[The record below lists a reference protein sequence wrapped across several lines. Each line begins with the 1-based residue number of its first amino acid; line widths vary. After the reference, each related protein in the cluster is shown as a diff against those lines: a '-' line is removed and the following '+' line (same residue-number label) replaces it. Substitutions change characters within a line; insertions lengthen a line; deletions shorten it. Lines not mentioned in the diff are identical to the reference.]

1 MPKCA
6 TTRVGT
12 WCNAD
17 MSVGSCSRLISIAA
31 VCLSIRMTAAEP
43 VASASQMPRVLAT
56 APGAAAGTFTVRPG
70 YQAQLVA
77 SEPLVMSPVAA
88 AFDETGS
95 AYVVEMR
102 DYSERREDHLG
113 VIRRLVDT
121 DLDGRTDTATV
132 FVDGLPWPTAVVCW
146 DGGVFVGATPDI
158 WYLKD
163 ADGDG
168 RAEVREKIFTGF
180 GSETQPLDPAKLNV
194 QAMLNSFHW
203 GIDQRIHGATS
214 MAGGSVALVDSPFV
228 REWRSRAGVTNA
240 AWPSALSLRGRDFA
254 FDPRTLVLSPTPGG
268 GQHGMSFDSTGR
280 KFLCSNSDHL
290 QQVLYDDVG
299 LPSDPDQP
307 LPAARVSIAADGPA
321 AEVFRRSPD
330 EPWRVL
336 RTRWRVAGLVEGPIE
351 GGGRPSGYFTGAT
364 GVTVHR
370 GDAYPPETA
379 GDVFIGDAGS
389 NLVHRKRLR
398 LEADGIRLTG
408 ERVASEARSEFLAST
423 DNWFRPVQFVNAP
436 DGCLWV
442 IDMYRETIEHPWSLP
457 EGLKKFLD
465 LNSGHD
471 RGRLWRLAPTGFDAA
486 AATRRV
492 RDFSG
497 ADTARLVELLDH
509 PNGWH
514 RDTAAR
520 LLHQRRDPTAVV
532 RIREKLQARSSA
544 YGRIHLLQVL
554 ASQSGLDVRSVGIA
568 LADKEE
574 SVRATAVDLSD
585 RIDGALPKS
594 WVFLAADP
602 SASVRLAV
610 VRKVSRI
617 PVTDR
622 GAVVAKLVSAGP
634 DLVRS
639 IALAAAGGSEL
650 ALWPEVRRQA
660 PEVLPALARRLGR
673 RQSPEQLQPI
683 LRELPGIAP
692 RSLRFG
698 IAAQLGEGLADA
710 GKNLRLVDSGH
721 GLSGVWEEARK
732 LAADPQ
738 ASRVRTIG
746 SSDVAFV
753 DLNPDDPAARLAAL
767 RLIALAP
774 EDEAVPLLAARL
786 RSEPAAVQ
794 AVALDGLSRL
804 RGVTWAKILSA
815 QLQSVSP
822 AMRSRLVTLLLRRAE
837 GRAAVV
843 QALDHGWIRVT
854 DLDADAIVALRRAND
869 PELRADVKRW
879 LGEPPVDRKA
889 VVDRFLPALS
899 QTGMASRGAEIFQ
912 QRCSVCHP
920 LRGVGQVLGPD
931 LASVASNGPE
941 KLLVAILDPNREVAP
956 NFMAWRAVLKDG
968 DDVTGILLRDEG
980 PTLVL
985 RQAGG
990 QEVVIRRDSLA
1001 SLENSGRSL
1010 MPEGLEEGLD
1020 PKQLA
1025 DLLAHLAGGK

>member
-1 MPKCA
+1 
-6 TTRVGT
+6 
-12 WCNAD
+12 
-17 MSVGSCSRLISIAA
+17 MSVGSRFGSLFTAA
-31 VCLSIRMTAAEP
+31 VCLSLRSIAAEP
-43 VASASQMPRVLAT
+43 VADVSQMPRVPAT
-56 APGAAAGTFTVRPG
+56 APAAAAGTFTVRPG
-70 YQAQLVA
+70 FQAQLVA
-77 SEPLVMSPVAA
+77 SEPLVMSPVAV
-88 AFDETGS
+88 AFDEAGA

-113 VIRRLVDT
+113 VIRRVVDT
-121 DLDGRTDTATV
+121 DLDGRMDTATV
-132 FVDGLPWPTAVVCW
+132 WADGLPWPTAVACW

-163 ADGDG
+163 VDGDG

-180 GSETQPLDPAKLNV
+180 GSEAQPLDPAKLNV

-214 MAGGSVALVDSPFV
+214 MAGGRVSLVDSAFV
-228 REWRSRAGVTNA
+228 RGWRSRAGVTNGT
-240 AWPSALSLRGRDFA
+240 WPAALSLRGRDFA
-254 FDPRTLVLSPTPGG
+254 FDPRTLELSATPGG
-268 GQHGMSFDSTGR
+268 GQHGMTFDSTGR

-299 LPSDPDQP
+299 LSSDPDQP

-370 GDAYPPETA
+370 GDAYPPDTA

-389 NLVHRKRLR
+389 NLIHRKHLR
-398 LEADGIRLTG
+398 LEADGLRLTG
-408 ERVASEARSEFLAST
+408 ERVASEAHSEFLAST
-423 DNWFRPVQFVNAP
+423 DNWFRPVQFVNTP

-471 RGRLWRLAPTGFDAA
+471 RGRLWRLAPIGFDAA

-492 RDFSG
+492 RDFAG
-497 ADTARLVELLDH
+497 ADPARLVELLDH

-520 LLHQRRDPTAVV
+520 LLHQRRDPTTVV
-532 RIREKLQARSSA
+532 RIREKLQAKASP
-544 YGRIHLLQVL
+544 YGRIHQLQVL
-554 ASQSGLDVRSVGIA
+554 ASRSGLDVGSMGIA
-568 LADKEE
+568 LADADEA
-574 SVRATAVDLSD
+574 VRATAVDLSD
-585 RIDGALPKS
+585 RIEASLPKA
-594 WVFLAADP
+594 WVLLASDP
-602 SASVRLAV
+602 SARVRLAV
-610 VRKVSRI
+610 ARKVSRI
-617 PVTDR
+617 PVSER
-622 GAVVAKLVSAGP
+622 GAVVAKLVSSGP

-650 ALWPEVRRQA
+650 ALWPEVRRLA

-673 RQSPEQLQPI
+673 RQAPAELQSI
-683 LRELPGIAP
+683 LRELPGIVP
-692 RSLRFG
+692 RSLRFA

-710 GKNLRLVDSGH
+710 GKNLRLVDSGRV
-721 GLSGVWEEARK
+721 LSQVWDEARK

-738 ASRVRTIG
+738 ASRVRTLG
-746 SSDVAFV
+746 KSDVAFV
-753 DLNPDDPAARLAAL
+753 DLNPDDPAARLTAL
-767 RLIALAP
+767 RLMALAP
-774 EDEAVPLLAARL
+774 EDEALPMLAARL
-786 RSEPAAVQ
+786 RSEPDVVQTLAVE
-794 AVALDGLSRL
+794 GLSRF
-804 RGVTWAKILSA
+804 RGVVWAKTLSES
-815 QLQSVSP
+815 LQTVSP
-822 AMRSRLVTLLLRRAE
+822 AIRSRLVTLLLRRAE
-837 GRAAVV
+837 GRAAVI
-843 QALDHGWIRVT
+843 QALDRGWIRVT

-869 PELRADVKRW
+869 PDLRADVKRW
-879 LGEPPVDRKA
+879 LGEPPVNRKA

-899 QTGMASRGAEIFQ
+899 QTGTASRGAEIFQ
-912 QRCSVCHP
+912 QRCSVCHQ

-968 DDVTGILLRDEG
+968 DEVTGILLRDEG

>member
-1 MPKCA
+1 
-6 TTRVGT
+6 
-12 WCNAD
+12 
-17 MSVGSCSRLISIAA
+17 MSVGSCVWSIIAAA
-31 VCLSIRMTAAEP
+31 VCLPLCSVAAEP
-43 VASASQMPRVLAT
+43 VAAVSQMPRVPAT
-56 APGAAAGTFTVRPG
+56 APAAAAGTFTVRPG
-70 YQAQLVA
+70 FQAQLVA
-77 SEPLVMSPVAA
+77 SEPRVMSPVAV
-88 AFDETGS
+88 AFDETGA

-121 DLDGRTDTATV
+121 DFDGRMDTATV
-132 FVDGLPWPTAVVCW
+132 LADGLPWPTAIACW

-163 ADGDG
+163 VDGDG
-168 RAEVREKIFTGF
+168 RAEIREKIFTGF

-203 GIDQRIHGATS
+203 GIDQRIQGATS
-214 MAGGSVALVDSPFV
+214 MAGGRVSLVDSVFV
-228 REWRSRAGVTNA
+228 RNWRLWAGVTNA
-240 AWPSALSLRGRDFA
+240 VLPEAVSLRGRDFA
-254 FDPRTLVLSPTPGG
+254 FDPRTLELSPTPGG

-290 QQVLYDDVG
+290 QQVLYDEIG

-307 LPAARVSIAADGPA
+307 LPASRVSIAADGPA

-336 RTRWRVAGLVEGPIE
+336 RTRWRVAGLVAGPVE

-370 GDAYPPETA
+370 GDAYPPDTA

-389 NLVHRKRLR
+389 NLVHRKHLR

-408 ERVASEARSEFLAST
+408 ERVASEAHSEFLAST

-471 RGRLWRLAPTGFDAA
+471 RGRLWRLAPIGFDAA

-492 RDFSG
+492 QDFAG
-497 ADTARLVELLDH
+497 ADTARLVDLLDH

-520 LLHQRRDPTAVV
+520 LLHQHRDSAAVG
-532 RIREKLQARSSA
+532 RMREKLNGKTSP
-544 YGRIHLLQVL
+544 YGRIHLLQLL
-554 ASQSGLDVRSVGIA
+554 ASHSGLDTKSVGIA
-568 LADKEE
+568 LADSDEA
-574 SVRATAVDLSD
+574 VRATAVDLSD
-585 RIDGALPKS
+585 RMEGLLPKS
-594 WVFLAADP
+594 WVLLAADP
-602 SASVRLAV
+602 SARVRLAV
-610 VRKVSRI
+610 ARKLSRI
-617 PVTDR
+617 PVSER
-622 GAVVAKLVSAGP
+622 GDVVAKLVTAGP

-639 IALAAAGGSEL
+639 IALAASGGSEL

-660 PEVLPALARRLGR
+660 PEVLPALARRVGR
-673 RQSPEQLQPI
+673 RSSPESLQPI
-683 LRELPGIAP
+683 LLELSAITP
-692 RSLRFG
+692 RSLRFS
-698 IAAQLGEGLADA
+698 IAAHLGEGLADA

-721 GLSGVWEEARK
+721 RLSGLWEDAKK

-738 ASRVRTIG
+738 ASRVRTLG
-746 SSDVAFV
+746 KSDVAFV

-774 EDEAVPLLAARL
+774 EEEALPVLAGRL
-786 RSEPAAVQ
+786 RSEPEAVQ
-794 AVALDGLSRL
+794 SLAVEGLSRF
-804 RGVTWAKILSA
+804 RGVTWAKTVST
-815 QLQSVSP
+815 QLQSVAP

-837 GRAAVV
+837 GRAALV
-843 QALDHGWIRVT
+843 QALDQSWIRVT

-879 LGEPPVDRKA
+879 LGEPPADRQT

-899 QTGMASRGAEIFQ
+899 QTGTGSRGAEIFQ
-912 QRCSVCHP
+912 QRCSVCHQ

-968 DDVTGILLRDEG
+968 DEVTGILVREEG

-1020 PKQLA
+1020 PSQLA

>member
-1 MPKCA
+1 MSKCA
-6 TTRVGT
+6 TTTGTT
-12 WCNAD
+12 WCYQG
-17 MSVGSCSRLISIAA
+17 MTVGSCSWLLFTAVVGWSVRL
-31 VCLSIRMTAAEP
+31 VAAEP
-43 VASASQMPRVLAT
+43 VADVSQMPRVPAT
-56 APGAAAGTFTVRPG
+56 APAAAAGTFTVRPG
-70 YQAQLVA
+70 FQSQLVA
-77 SEPLVMSPVAA
+77 SEPLVMSPVAV
-88 AFDETGS
+88 AFDEAGA

-113 VIRRLVDT
+113 VIRRVVDT
-121 DLDGRTDTATV
+121 DLDGRMDTATV
-132 FVDGLPWPTAVVCW
+132 WADGLPWPTAVACW
-146 DGGVFVGATPDI
+146 DGGVFVGATPDL

-163 ADGDG
+163 VDGDG

-214 MAGGSVALVDSPFV
+214 MAGGRVSLVDSAFV
-228 REWRSRAGVTNA
+228 RDWRSRAGMTNGA
-240 AWPSALSLRGRDFA
+240 LPAALSLRGRDFA

-290 QQVLYDDVG
+290 QQVLFDDVG

-307 LPAARVSIAADGPA
+307 LPPARVSIAADGPA

-370 GDAYPPETA
+370 GDAYPADTA

-398 LEADGIRLTG
+398 LESDGLRLTG
-408 ERVASEARSEFLAST
+408 ERVASEAHSEFLAST
-423 DNWFRPVQFVNAP
+423 DNWFRPVQFVNTP

-471 RGRLWRLAPTGFDAA
+471 RGRFWRLAPTGFDAA

-492 RDFSG
+492 RDFTG

-520 LLHQRRDPTAVV
+520 LLHQRRDPTTVV
-532 RIREKLQARSSA
+532 RIRERLNGKSSA

-554 ASQSGLDVRSVGIA
+554 VSHSGLDAGSLGIA
-568 LADKEE
+568 LADADEA
-574 SVRATAVDLSD
+574 VRATAVDLSD
-585 RIDGALPKS
+585 RGDGALPKA
-594 WVFLAADP
+594 WVLLAADP
-602 SASVRLAV
+602 SARVRLAV
-610 VRKVSRI
+610 ARKVSRI
-617 PVTDR
+617 PVTER
-622 GAVVAKLVSAGP
+622 GAVVAKLVATGP
-634 DLVRS
+634 ELVRS
-639 IALAAAGGSEL
+639 LALAAAGGSEL

-660 PEVLPALARRLGR
+660 PEVLPSLARRLGR
-673 RQSPEQLQPI
+673 RQAPAELQSI
-683 LRELPGIAP
+683 LRELPGITP
-692 RSLRFG
+692 RSLRFA

-721 GLSGVWEEARK
+721 VLAGVWEEARK
-732 LAADPQ
+732 LAADPR

-746 SSDVAFV
+746 RSDVAFV
-753 DLNPDDPAARLAAL
+753 DLNPDDPAARLTAL
-767 RLIALAP
+767 RLMALAP
-774 EDEAVPLLAARL
+774 EDEALPLLAARL
-786 RSEPAAVQ
+786 RSEPDAVQ
-794 AVALDGLSRL
+794 AVALEGLARS
-804 RGVTWAKILSA
+804 RGVTWAETLSA

-822 AMRSRLVTLLLRRAE
+822 AIRSRLVTLLLRRAE

-843 QALDHGWIRVT
+843 QALDHSWIRVT
-854 DLDADAIVALRRAND
+854 DLDADAIVALRRASD

-899 QTGMASRGAEIFQ
+899 QNGTASRGAEIFQ
-912 QRCSVCHP
+912 QRCSVCHQ

-968 DDVTGILLRDEG
+968 DEVTGILLRDEG

-990 QEVVIRRDSLA
+990 QEVVVRRDSLV